1 MIFLTVYYKKSSL
14 LLNNSFDNAL
24 MGVYLIKIPRV
35 EICFE
40 FEKKVCQEKNIKLNM
55 MLVKIIKNKAIMGFY
70 LNLVY

>member
-40 FEKKVCQEKNIKLNM
+40 FEKKSMSRKKYQIKYD
-55 MLVKIIKNKAIMGFY
+55 VG
-70 LNLVY
+70 

>member
-1 MIFLTVYYKKSSL
+1 
-14 LLNNSFDNAL
+14 
-24 MGVYLIKIPRV
+24 MGVYLIKILRV

-55 MLVKIIKNKAIMGFY
+55 MLVKNIKNKAIMGFY